1 MSSEPSSNGDSLARR
16 VVQALERNTAAFE
29 RHAEASDR
37 HAAVLERNSAVLE
50 RNSAAFER
58 HAAALDGQRDTFRVQ
73 AEIFEAGFRGVIEKL
88 DGMAGDIRANT
99 QAVLRLL
106 DRFEGGPHPST

>member
-1 MSSEPSSNGDSLARR
+1 MSSEPSPDGDSLARR
-16 VVQALERNTAAFE
+16 VIEALERNSAAFE
-29 RHAEASDR
+29 RHAEAYDR
-37 HAAVLERNSAVLE
+37 HAAAFERNSAAFE

-73 AEIFEAGFRGVIEKL
+73 AEIFEAGFRGMIEKL
-88 DGMAGDIRANT
+88 DEMSRDIRANT

-106 DRFEGGPHPST
+106 DRFDGGPQPST

>member
-1 MSSEPSSNGDSLARR
+1 MSSEPSPDGESLSRR
-16 VVQALERNTAAFE
+16 VV
-29 RHAEASDR
+29 EA
-37 HAAVLERNSAVLE
+37 LERNSAAFE

-73 AEIFEAGFRGVIEKL
+73 AEIFEAGFRGLMEKL
-88 DGMAGDIRANT
+88 DDLGRDIRTNT
-99 QAVLRLL
+99 QAILRLL